1 MRDTINKTKDRRAKQ
16 IIYNKKNNITPKP
29 LKKSIHNILVRESIK
44 NSENEKNI
52 DILENKIENI
62 SSKSEIEKNIKNIR
76 KEMEDAAKNLDF
88 ILAAKNRDLLN
99 LYKQKLNKLKQSR
112 K

>member
-1 MRDTINKTKDRRAKQ
+1 
-16 IIYNKKNNITPKP
+16 
-29 LKKSIHNILVRESIK
+29 
-44 NSENEKNI
+44 
-52 DILENKIENI
+52 
-62 SSKSEIEKNIKNIR
+62 
-76 KEMEDAAKNLDF
+76 MEDAAKNLDF